1 MKLVKYNPLAT
12 ASSLDN
18 LFNDFFNRN
27 LGDVLGGDDALSTPA
42 VNIIET
48 DSGYRLEVAAP
59 GLEKEDFSINLD
71 KDLLTISASK
81 EQKSEGQQDG
91 KIVRREFSFSSFK
104 RTFTIPENVN
114 SEAIA
119 ASYDKGV
126 LFITLPKKEAA
137 AELSRVITVK

>member
-1 MKLVKYNPLAT
+1 MKLVRYNPLAT

-27 LGDVLGGDDALSTPA
+27 LGHVIGGDDTLSNPA
-42 VNIIET
+42 VNVIES
-48 DSGYRLEVAAP
+48 DAGYRLEIAAP
-59 GLEKEDFSINLD
+59 GLEKGDFSINLD

-81 EQKSEGQQDG
+81 EQKTEEEQDG
-91 KIVRREFSFSSFK
+91 KIVRREFNFSSFK
-104 RTFTIPENVN
+104 RTFTLPENVN

-126 LFITLPKKEAA
+126 LFITLPKKEEA
-137 AELSRVITVK
+137 AELSRVISVK